1 MQFYQGT
8 TLISFRKAPKFRGW
22 FLFKIGI
29 FWGLHLLDI
38 GVSDCYPKTCCDCW
52 GQWQFAADKCLQH
65 SVTVCHN
72 VLRYS
77 MTVCHNVLRYNTQF
91 DAVCVCDITLL
102 VWAALPSCD
111 TPVVQSVRRQS
122 EPSIYIMQPEFWILY
137 TYLPRILW
145 IHRHMCQPE
154 GSAYWHIQQT
164 PNFWL
169 TSTGS
174 ALTLFL
180 AEYNF
185 RIWL

>member
-1 MQFYQGT
+1 M
-8 TLISFRKAPKFRGW
+8 
-22 FLFKIGI
+22 
-29 FWGLHLLDI
+29 
-38 GVSDCYPKTCCDCW
+38 
-52 GQWQFAADKCLQH
+52 
-65 SVTVCHN
+65 
-72 VLRYS
+72 
-77 MTVCHNVLRYNTQF
+77 
-91 DAVCVCDITLL
+91 CVCDITLL

-154 GSAYWHIQQT
+154 GRAYWHIQQT

-169 TSTGS
+169 ATTGS

-185 RIWL
+185 RIWLEGPLHTLSFETMHCFVFSNKQTSSFSSNRRAFFQYCYNNLSHGGSFQPFLKVLIVAQSPSGFEKRPAETRIVGRL